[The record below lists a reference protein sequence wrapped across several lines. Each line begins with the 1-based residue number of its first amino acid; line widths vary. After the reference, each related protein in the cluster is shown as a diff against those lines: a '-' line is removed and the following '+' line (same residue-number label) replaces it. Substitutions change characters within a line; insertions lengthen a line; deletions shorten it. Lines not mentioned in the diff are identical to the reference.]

1 MIRTITVTGN
11 LGRDPEEVRGDRRTF
26 AKASLAV
33 SQGKGKPTIW
43 FDLTAWG
50 QYEIKDLMRC
60 SKGSRI
66 TASGKIELREYNDRD
81 GNSRQSLGISLTG
94 LERHERE
101 ERRPPAPNSQPQPSA
116 LDDDDDLPF

>member
-33 SQGKGKPTIW
+33 SQGKEKPTIW

-60 SKGSRI
+60 SKGDRI
-66 TASGKIELREYNDRD
+66 TASGKIELREYTDQD
-81 GNSRQSLGISLTG
+81 GKPRQSLGIALTG
-94 LERHERE
+94 IERHDRE
-101 ERRPPAPNSQPQPSA
+101 DRKQAHSPQYAAPHPAGG
-116 LDDDDDLPF
+116 DDIPF

>member
-116 LDDDDDLPF
+116 LDDDDLPF

>member
-33 SQGKGKPTIW
+33 SQGKEKPTIW

-60 SKGSRI
+60 AKGDRI
-66 TASGKIELREYNDRD
+66 TASGRLELRDYIDRD
-81 GNSRQSLGISLTG
+81 GKPRQSLGIALSG

-101 ERRPPAPNSQPQPSA
+101 DRKQTHSPQDIAPHPAGG
-116 LDDDDDLPF
+116 DDIPF

>member
-33 SQGKGKPTIW
+33 SQGKEKPTIW

-60 SKGSRI
+60 SKGDRI
-66 TASGKIELREYNDRD
+66 TASGKIELREYSDRD
-81 GNSRQSLGISLTG
+81 GNPRQSLGIALSG

-101 ERRPPAPNSQPQPSA
+101 DRRQVPAPRDIAPHPA
-116 LDDDDDLPF
+116 GGDDIPF

>member
-33 SQGKGKPTIW
+33 SQGQGKPTIW
-43 FDLTAWG
+43 LDLTAWG

-81 GNSRQSLGISLTG
+81 GNSRQSLGISLSD

-101 ERRPPAPNSQPQPSA
+101 ERHAPAPNSQPQSSA
-116 LDDDDDLPF
+116 LGDDDIPF

>member
-33 SQGKGKPTIW
+33 SQGKEKPTIW

-50 QYEIKDLMRC
+50 QYEIKDMMRC
-60 SKGSRI
+60 SKGDRI
-66 TASGKIELREYNDRD
+66 TASGKLELREYNDRD
-81 GNSRQSLGISLTG
+81 GNPRQSLGIALSG

-101 ERRPPAPNSQPQPSA
+101 DRRQAPPPRDIAPHPA
-116 LDDDDDLPF
+116 GGDDIPF